1 MKIFVKEVLPG
12 NHTKNVSVLISEHIT
27 QVGDYLQILINNDKV
42 YDCQVCS
49 VHRCYYW
56 DSEPEM
62 LSSVVLKVRKI

>member
-1 MKIFVKEVLPG
+1 MKIFIQEIALG
-12 NHTKNVSVLISEHIT
+12 NYTKDVTTLISEHIP

-49 VHRCYYW
+49 VHRCYW
-56 DSEPEM
+56 NSEPEM